1 MRSPEDIIGKQ
12 PVCPSDDE
20 ETNSRALTLDEVK
33 RLRDNFIEA
42 GVRAKKSGYEGVE
55 IHGAHGYILCQFLS
69 SDINRR
75 DDEYGGT
82 LENRSRIIFEIV
94 DGIRNEC
101 GS

>member
-1 MRSPEDIIGKQ
+1 M
-12 PVCPSDDE
+12 
-20 ETNSRALTLDEVK
+20 TLDEVK

-42 GVRAKKSGYEGVE
+42 GVELKRQVMKGLKFTELR
-55 IHGAHGYILCQFLS
+55 YILCQFLS
-69 SDINRR
+69 SDINKR

-101 GS
+101 GSEFLLGVRLSAKDLESN